1 MSAAPQ
7 PSLLWSFNGSNVD
20 SIINKAPTN
29 TAGTPTYVSGIYQ
42 QAVRLTNPTP
52 VPGTP
57 ATTFLHYYSIP
68 IPLTPAT
75 TGQTMAC
82 WVKFASLATS
92 SGYEQYF
99 LVWGQSFF
107 YLNTAGRWTT
117 NINNGPA
124 SYPSVNYAQVPIVG
138 QWYHAAS
145 VYDPAVNFLRL
156 YLNGIQVSVSSSAIN
171 PVAAS
176 TASPN
181 VTLGTAANND
191 YRCSDVSLSDVRVY
205 NTALTTTQIQ
215 GIYNSKGIP
224 PSGTLQQVSAPQ
236 PSLLWSFNGSNV
248 DSINQLSPTLSTV
261 DSSITYLPTYV
272 SGLYGQAINFNNYK
286 YNSSVFSASTQQGN
300 SYIYYSL
307 TNINLNNFS
316 ASLWINPQGAP
327 PATQSGGQFFFRFI
341 DYAGGLTFT
350 INSSGQLYFS
360 RSATLAF
367 TYTGPSIPT
376 GSWSHIAL
384 SLTNI
389 GASAG
394 NTIIS
399 IYYNGIF
406 QSSGLTTTSS
416 STPDLFIGTDN
427 GYKNPYN
434 GYVQD
439 LRIYKTALT
448 ATQIQDIYNSKGIP
462 PSGTLQQIS
471 NFQYPLS
478 KTSIVSSALGIY
490 STRSILSTYGGPVVQ
505 VRRSSDN
512 TIYDFIADPI
522 GNLSNVQNS
531 TTIASFLS
539 GTTGY
544 IATWYDQ
551 SGASNNYSQP
561 TTSNQPQI
569 ALNSGKWVM
578 YMPNQSSNL
587 TTQTMSG
594 VMTILVNFNLS
605 STGYQSILGNVYA
618 TDTSL
623 GLRFNTTNVL
633 GDALNNYRP
642 GSDFLGSTGSY
653 WYLNNSYGKL
663 VNAGGPPTIS
673 GNGGYYSPTNWNQ
686 VIGTQGTNLFGPNAF
701 NTINPGRAG
710 GRGAGPGYISE
721 LMLFS
726 DSISPTDAQI
736 IWNNSPLVNSNPTSF
751 T

>member
-1 MSAAPQ
+1 MRDSIQGVTPTITGTTTYVNGIYNQAIKFPNGGGGGAGNYLRYTIPSITPTTSLSTITCWLNISTFANYEDIIGISTGSGAANYIEIATSSAGTIYISSAKEASSSIGTSAVTASKWYNIACVINAGNISGYLNGVSFGSFATTESTSFTNMFVATVNGFNGFNGSVQDLRVYNTALTATQIQGIYNSKGIPPTGTLQ
-7 PSLLWSFNGSNVD
+7 QVSAPSLLWSFNGTLND
-20 SIINKAPTN
+20 SIINKAPDN
-29 TAGTPTYVSGIYQ
+29 TRGTPTYVSGIYN
-42 QAVRLTNPTP
+42 QAVRLNNPTP
-52 VPGTP
+52 GSGAQV
-57 ATTFLHYYSIP
+57 TTFLQYDNVLPS
-68 IPLTPAT
+68 LTPKD

-82 WVKFASLATS
+82 WVKFESVSTS
-92 SGYEQYF
+92 GSQQYF
-99 LVWGQSFF
+99 LVWSQSYF
-107 YLNTAGRWTT
+107 YLSGSGQWQT
-117 NINNGPA
+117 NIYDGGYPA
-124 SYPSVNYAQVPIVG
+124 IGYAQVPTVG

-145 VYDPAVNFLRL
+145 VFDPTVKFLRL
-156 YLNGIQVSVSSSAIN
+156 YLNGIQVSVSGSAIIPAFTAN
-171 PVAAS
+171 PGVRMGS
-176 TASPN
+176 T
-181 VTLGTAANND
+181 GYND
-191 YRCSDVSLSDVRVY
+191 NRPGNISLSDVRVY
-205 NTALTTTQIQ
+205 NTALTATQIQ
-215 GIYNSKGIP
+215 GIYNSQGIP
-224 PSGTLQQVSAPQ
+224 PTGTLQQV
-236 PSLLWSFNGSNV
+236 
-248 DSINQLSPTLSTV
+248 
-261 DSSITYLPTYV
+261 
-272 SGLYGQAINFNNYK
+272 
-286 YNSSVFSASTQQGN
+286 
-300 SYIYYSL
+300 
-307 TNINLNNFS
+307 
-316 ASLWINPQGAP
+316 
-327 PATQSGGQFFFRFI
+327 
-341 DYAGGLTFT
+341 
-350 INSSGQLYFS
+350 
-360 RSATLAF
+360 
-367 TYTGPSIPT
+367 
-376 GSWSHIAL
+376 
-384 SLTNI
+384 
-389 GASAG
+389 
-394 NTIIS
+394 
-399 IYYNGIF
+399 
-406 QSSGLTTTSS
+406 
-416 STPDLFIGTDN
+416 
-427 GYKNPYN
+427 
-434 GYVQD
+434 
-439 LRIYKTALT
+439 
-448 ATQIQDIYNSKGIP
+448 
-462 PSGTLQQIS
+462 S

-561 TTSNQPQI
+561 TTSKQPQI

-594 VMTILVNFNLS
+594 VMTILVNYNLP

-623 GLRFNTTNVL
+623 GLRFNGTNVL
-633 GDALNNYRP
+633 GDASALYRP

-673 GNGGYYSPTNWNQ
+673 ENGGYYSPTNWNQ
-686 VIGTQGTNLFGPNAF
+686 VIGTQGTNSFGPNAF
-701 NTINPGRAG
+701 NTINPGSAG

-726 DSISPTDAQI
+726 GSISPTDAQI

>member
-1 MSAAPQ
+1 
-7 PSLLWSFNGSNVD
+7 
-20 SIINKAPTN
+20 
-29 TAGTPTYVSGIYQ
+29 
-42 QAVRLTNPTP
+42 
-52 VPGTP
+52 
-57 ATTFLHYYSIP
+57 
-68 IPLTPAT
+68 
-75 TGQTMAC
+75 
-82 WVKFASLATS
+82 
-92 SGYEQYF
+92 
-99 LVWGQSFF
+99 
-107 YLNTAGRWTT
+107 
-117 NINNGPA
+117 
-124 SYPSVNYAQVPIVG
+124 
-138 QWYHAAS
+138 
-145 VYDPAVNFLRL
+145 
-156 YLNGIQVSVSSSAIN
+156 
-171 PVAAS
+171 
-176 TASPN
+176 
-181 VTLGTAANND
+181 
-191 YRCSDVSLSDVRVY
+191 
-205 NTALTTTQIQ
+205 
-215 GIYNSKGIP
+215 
-224 PSGTLQQVSAPQ
+224 
-236 PSLLWSFNGSNV
+236 
-248 DSINQLSPTLSTV
+248 
-261 DSSITYLPTYV
+261 
-272 SGLYGQAINFNNYK
+272 
-286 YNSSVFSASTQQGN
+286 
-300 SYIYYSL
+300 
-307 TNINLNNFS
+307 
-316 ASLWINPQGAP
+316 
-327 PATQSGGQFFFRFI
+327 
-341 DYAGGLTFT
+341 
-350 INSSGQLYFS
+350 
-360 RSATLAF
+360 
-367 TYTGPSIPT
+367 
-376 GSWSHIAL
+376 
-384 SLTNI
+384 
-389 GASAG
+389 
-394 NTIIS
+394 
-399 IYYNGIF
+399 
-406 QSSGLTTTSS
+406 
-416 STPDLFIGTDN
+416 
-427 GYKNPYN
+427 
-434 GYVQD
+434 
-439 LRIYKTALT
+439 
-448 ATQIQDIYNSKGIP
+448 
-462 PSGTLQQIS
+462 
-471 NFQYPLS
+471 
-478 KTSIVSSALGIY
+478 
-490 STRSILSTYGGPVVQ
+490 VVQ

-710 GRGAGPGYISE
+710 GRGDGPGYISE